1 MDKFLSLVSF
11 VSIVS
16 IVFKQRQQGAYMYRR
31 LLSVMAVMFVS
42 GFIAAPDASA
52 QQSVSFLIGGFT
64 PRAIDARPDEDVL
77 VQNGIFLS
85 TLNRTRGI
93 DIGQFN
99 RVTVAGEW
107 LFALTPHVEGGL
119 GIGFYQ
125 RVVPTVYTDLVNTNG
140 TDIEQTLK
148 LRIVPFTATIRL
160 LPFGNDQPVQPYIG
174 AGVGVYRWRY
184 SETGQF
190 VDPQNNVFT
199 GNFVGSGGA
208 TGPTILGGVR
218 VPIGSAGVGF
228 EISHQSAPGKRPPVE
243 GFEGTPIDLGGYSD
257 LVTMNVRF

>member
-1 MDKFLSLVSF
+1 MH
-11 VSIVS
+11 
-16 IVFKQRQQGAYMYRR
+16 RR
-31 LLSVMAVMFVS
+31 LLSVMGVLLVS

-52 QQSVSFLIGGFT
+52 QQSVNFLIGGFT
-64 PRAIDARPDEDVL
+64 PRAIDARPDDDVL

-85 TLNRTRGI
+85 TLNQRRGI
-93 DIGQFN
+93 DIGEFN
-99 RVTVAGEW
+99 HVTVGGEW
-107 LFALTPHVEGGL
+107 LFALTPYVEGGL

-125 RVVPTVYTDLVNTNG
+125 RSVPTLYTDLVNKNG

-148 LRIVPFTATIRL
+148 LRIVPFTATVRL
-160 LPFGNDQPVQPYIG
+160 VPFGNDQPIQPYIG
-174 AGVGVYRWRY
+174 VGVGVYRWRY

-190 VDPQNNVFT
+190 VDAQNNVFT

-228 EISHQSAPGKRPPVE
+228 EIRHQSAEGKLPADQ
-243 GFEGTPIDLGGYSD
+243 GFAGSKIDLGGYNY
-257 LVTMNVRF
+257 LFTVNFRF

>member
-1 MDKFLSLVSF
+1 MRRLIVSLSVVALVS
-11 VSIVS
+11 
-16 IVFKQRQQGAYMYRR
+16 G
-31 LLSVMAVMFVS
+31 L
-42 GFIAAPDASA
+42 IAAPDASA
-52 QQSVSFLIGGFT
+52 QQSVNFLIGGFT

-85 TLNRTRGI
+85 TANRVRGI
-93 DIGQFN
+93 DIAQFN
-99 RVTVAGEW
+99 RVTVGGEW
-107 LFALTPHVEGGL
+107 LFALTPNVEGGL

-125 RVVPTVYTDLVNTNG
+125 RAVPTVYTDLVNRNG

-160 LPFGNDQPVQPYIG
+160 LPFGNKRPVQPYIG
-174 AGVGVYRWRY
+174 AGVGAYRWRY

-199 GNFVGSGGA
+199 GTFVGNGGA

-228 EISHQSAPGKRPPVE
+228 EIRHQSAQSTLPTNQ
-243 GFEGTPIDLGGYSD
+243 GFAGTKIDLGGYNY
-257 LVTMNVRF
+257 LLTMNFRF